1 MEEQDPEE
9 IVRDFVRNAKKAHS
23 VLWAFDQLILQDSKW
38 WKPHAALLKMLTEF
52 YKIDID

>member
-1 MEEQDPEE
+1 MEEQDPEKM
-9 IVRDFVRNAKKAHS
+9 VRDWVRNTKEAYN

-52 YKIDID
+52 DKIDVD